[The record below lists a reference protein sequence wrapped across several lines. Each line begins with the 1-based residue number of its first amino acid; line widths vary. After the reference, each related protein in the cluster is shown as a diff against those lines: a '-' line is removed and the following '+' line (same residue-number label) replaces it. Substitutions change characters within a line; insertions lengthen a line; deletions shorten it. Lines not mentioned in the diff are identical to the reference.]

1 MYFPAKPWAVTAHP
15 RPSAANTEGRD
26 GARESSGRAG
36 SEQRGL
42 SSAVAFP
49 TRASQRR
56 RDPSSS
62 CFTLPLLLQNRAP
75 LPGWNHG
82 ATRGHHSGTAS
93 TAPGAIPMAAGGTAH
108 PHGDIPTRVRVRGHT
123 WWPWPAQAQGRLWSS
138 CVQPW
143 CSSTPER
150 SGDPTTHRVPL
161 PGTPPA
167 MQGQRPS
174 AGPKEPPGPAPPRS
188 HLCPFPR
195 RSPQGWTDRFQ
206 PVCNIHI
213 SEKLE
218 RGKAIIRV

>member
-143 CSSTPER
+143 CSSTPKR
-150 SGDPTTHRVPL
+150 PHNAPCPFARD
-161 PGTPPA
+161 TPSNARAEIFSRAKGAAWP
-167 MQGQRPS
+167 RP
-174 AGPKEPPGPAPPRS
+174 PPRS

-195 RSPQGWTDRFQ
+195 RSPQGWSDRFQ

>member
-108 PHGDIPTRVRVRGHT
+108 PHGDIPTRGRGITRGGHGQHKHRAASGA
-123 WWPWPAQAQGRLWSS
+123 PACSPGAP
-138 CVQPW
+138 QPQ
-143 CSSTPER
+143 S
-150 SGDPTTHRVPL
+150 DPTTHRVPL

>member
-26 GARESSGRAG
+26 GAHESSGRAG

-108 PHGDIPTRVRVRGHT
+108 PHGDIPTRGQGITRGGHGQHKHRAASGA
-123 WWPWPAQAQGRLWSS
+123 PACSPGAP
-138 CVQPW
+138 QPQ
-143 CSSTPER
+143 S
-150 SGDPTTHRVPL
+150 DPTTHRVPL

-195 RSPQGWTDRFQ
+195 RSPQGWSDRFQ

>member
-108 PHGDIPTRVRVRGHT
+108 PHGDIPTRGRGITRGGHGQHKHRAASGA
-123 WWPWPAQAQGRLWSS
+123 PACSPGAPQPQSAAVTPQRTVSLCQGHPQQCKGRDL
-138 CVQPW
+138 Q
-143 CSSTPER
+143 
-150 SGDPTTHRVPL
+150 
-161 PGTPPA
+161 
-167 MQGQRPS
+167 QGQRS
-174 AGPKEPPGPAPPRS
+174 RLAPPPPAPISALFPGDRPRDG
-188 HLCPFPR
+188 PTDF
-195 RSPQGWTDRFQ
+195 SPSVTSTYPKSW
-206 PVCNIHI
+206 
-213 SEKLE
+213 
-218 RGKAIIRV
+218 RGGRQ

>member
-15 RPSAANTEGRD
+15 RPSAANREGRD
-26 GARESSGRAG
+26 GAHESSGRAG

-62 CFTLPLLLQNRAP
+62 CFTLLLLLQNRAP

-108 PHGDIPTRVRVRGHT
+108 PHGDIPTRGRGITRGGHGQHKHRAASGA
-123 WWPWPAQAQGRLWSS
+123 PACSPGAP
-138 CVQPW
+138 QPQ
-143 CSSTPER
+143 S
-150 SGDPTTHRVPL
+150 DPTTHRVPL

-195 RSPQGWTDRFQ
+195 RSPQGWSDRFQ

>member
-108 PHGDIPTRVRVRGHT
+108 PHGDIPTRGRGDTRGGHGQHKHRAASGA
-123 WWPWPAQAQGRLWSS
+123 PACSPGAP
-138 CVQPW
+138 QPQ
-143 CSSTPER
+143 S
-150 SGDPTTHRVPL
+150 DPTTHRVPL

>member
-62 CFTLPLLLQNRAP
+62 CFTLLLLLQNRAP

-108 PHGDIPTRVRVRGHT
+108 PHGDIPTRGRGITRGGHGQHKHRAASGA
-123 WWPWPAQAQGRLWSS
+123 PACSPGAP
-138 CVQPW
+138 QPQ
-143 CSSTPER
+143 S
-150 SGDPTTHRVPL
+150 DPTTHRVPL

-167 MQGQRPS
+167 MQGQRSS

-195 RSPQGWTDRFQ
+195 RSPQGWSDRFQ

>member
-36 SEQRGL
+36 SEQSGL

-93 TAPGAIPMAAGGTAH
+93 TAPGAIPTAAGGTAH

-123 WWPWPAQAQGRLWSS
+123 WWPWSAQAQGRLWSS

-143 CSSTPER
+143 CSSTPKR
-150 SGDPTTHRVPL
+150 SGDPTAHRVPL
-161 PGTPPA
+161 PGTLPA
-167 MQGQRPS
+167 MQGQRSS
-174 AGPKEPPGPAPPRS
+174 AGPKEPPGPAPPAPIS
-188 HLCPFPR
+188 ALFPGDR
-195 RSPQGWTDRFQ
+195 PRDGPTDFSPSVTSTYPKSW
-206 PVCNIHI
+206 
-213 SEKLE
+213 
-218 RGKAIIRV
+218 RGGRQ